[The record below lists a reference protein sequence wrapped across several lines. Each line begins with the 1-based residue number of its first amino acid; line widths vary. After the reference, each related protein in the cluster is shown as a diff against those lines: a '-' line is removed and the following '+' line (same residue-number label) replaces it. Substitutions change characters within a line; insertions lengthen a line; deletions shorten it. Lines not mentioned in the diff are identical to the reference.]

1 MKKDGALMGTI
12 LLCSAGISFGAITYL
27 IDFRL
32 LIAIAFVGLYFIG
45 GLFLPR
51 GKIGMKTRALW
62 KASASD
68 PLLPYLPPYRLSS
81 PKLRAYSGPTV
92 RFTP

>member
-1 MKKDGALMGTI
+1 MGTI

-51 GKIGMKTRALW
+51 GKIGMKTHALW
-62 KASASD
+62 IGISIGSFIAVLAA
-68 PLLPYLPPYRLSS
+68 LPSVF
-81 PKLRAYSGPTV
+81 A
-92 RFTP
+92 